1 MALFAARERKNLVRA
16 LNRDVRLL
24 LPADPGREQLLEY
37 VHLFDPRARLAAAG
51 RINIDNMREIYL
63 TRGSVIEPDIAAEAR
78 VPAGM
83 GVAFF
88 AQNIRRGEPFSL
100 SGPLNTR
107 KEQFDTSVRLMNG
120 LAVRLDGVAWP
131 EASVLQE
138 PLRATIYTAREPG
151 ANQVYEVTA
160 RYAPGLEP
168 YHDPSLGS
176 IDVSTWRT
184 SDGQF
189 EAQHWPKGTVSLL
202 LPHEPRSV
210 GDLFFHENQLTA
222 ARLQLS
228 TPANQTDPGT
238 ARLLGECAL
247 EVAAASDGVCV
258 DQLGFRVRRPEELV
272 FR

>member
-1 MALFAARERKNLVRA
+1 
-16 LNRDVRLL
+16 
-24 LPADPGREQLLEY
+24 
-37 VHLFDPRARLAAAG
+37 
-51 RINIDNMREIYL
+51 MREIYL
-63 TRGSVIEPDIAAEAR
+63 TRGSAIEPDVAAEAR

-88 AQNIRRGEPFSL
+88 VSNTTRAQPFSW
-100 SGPLNTR
+100 SDVQR
-107 KEQFDTSVRLMNG
+107 KSKEQYDASVRLVNG

-131 EASVLQE
+131 EASALQE
-138 PLRATIYTAREPG
+138 PLRATIYTAREPS
-151 ANQVYEVTA
+151 ANQVYEVVA
-160 RYAPGLEP
+160 KYAPELEP

-176 IDVSTWRT
+176 IDVSTWRA

-202 LPHEPRSV
+202 LPHAPRAI
-210 GDLFFHENQLTA
+210 GDLFYHRAQSTA
-222 ARLQLS
+222 VRLELS

-247 EVAAASDGVCV
+247 EVAAAANGVCV
-258 DQLGFRVRRPEELV
+258 DQLGFRVQRPEELV